1 MKKLL
6 ILLALIVVSLGVN
19 AQDFSGRIGTADK
32 VFANALA
39 DTLNITISKA
49 RSAITFHNQ
58 VTKNSGT
65 VAGTIVIQAKLT
77 SLSGEVWHTLDSH
90 TITDATQEDW
100 VTFTN
105 NQALYYRVIRT
116 TTGTQNSTLNSFLLY
131 RQ

>member
-6 ILLALIVVSLGVN
+6 ILIALIVVSFGVN
-19 AQDFSGRIGTADK
+19 AQDFAGRLGTANK
-32 VFANALA
+32 VFNGATT
-39 DTLNITISKA
+39 DTLLVTIPKS

-58 VTKNSGT
+58 VTKDSLT

-90 TITDATQEDW
+90 TITDGTQSDW
-100 VTFTN
+100 VTFTS
-105 NQALYYRVIRT
+105 NQGLYYRVIRT
-116 TTGTQNSTLNSFLLY
+116 TATGAGKLNSFLLY